1 MNCNNIYLRPYS
13 LTKKT
18 NNMNA
23 NDTIEQIKTDIISRL
38 NDYKG
43 GNYYG
48 CYLAYTLFEGE
59 NANGSVFCNTYKT
72 KEYIKDN
79 FDLFGDFLEHW
90 IANTG
95 GTELNPFL
103 EPEKC
108 HVIFLL
114 EAAQSILSQCDF
126 IDRNWNSK
134 FELTETAIECISE
147 EVNKFSGDLF

>member
-1 MNCNNIYLRPYS
+1 MN
-13 LTKKT
+13 
-18 NNMNA
+18 
-23 NDTIEQIKTDIISRL
+23 TIEAIKQDIIERL

-48 CYLAYTLFEGE
+48 ADLAYTLFERE
-59 NANGSVFCNTYKT
+59 NVNGSVFCNTYKT
-72 KEYIKDN
+72 KEYIKEN

-90 IANTG
+90 TVNTG
-95 GTELNPFL
+95 GNELNPFL

-126 IDRNWNSK
+126 IDRNWDRK
-134 FELTETAIECISE
+134 IELTETAIECISE
-147 EVNKFSGDLF
+147 EVNNFSGDLF